1 MTPPALLD
9 AYCAAGG
16 CSDGYARA
24 GFAPYG
30 VDTDPAALRHYPYP
44 HHAGDALEVL
54 RDDAFLD
61 RFAVIHASPPCHG
74 YSRTRALADAGGWN
88 ARATPYDDLVGPT
101 RDLLERW
108 AARTGGVWVIE
119 NVPGAPMGDAVV
131 FCGRAFGLD
140 VKRHRLF
147 ESNALLLSPGCA
159 CDSTTPVGVWGRP
172 GDHVPSGGTTA
183 RDLAHGLEAMG
194 QPPGRMPWKFLAL
207 SIPPAYTEAIGTQ
220 LLAHV
225 GAPA

>member
-1 MTPPALLD
+1 MTAPRLLD

-24 GFAPYG
+24 GFDVYG
-30 VDTDPAALRHYPYP
+30 VDVDPSALKHYPYP
-44 HHAGDALEVL
+44 HHEGDALEAL
-54 RDDAFLD
+54 SDPTFLD
-61 RFAVIHASPPCHG
+61 GFAVVHASPPCHA
-74 YSRTRALADAGGWN
+74 YSRTRSL
-88 ARATPYDDLVGPT
+88 ARAQGRERESYDDLVAPT
-101 RDLLERW
+101 RALLEAW

-119 NVPGAPMGDAVV
+119 NVPGAPMDDAVV

-159 CDSTTPVGVWGRP
+159 CDSSTPVGVYGRT
-172 GDHVPSGGTTA
+172 GDTIPSGGTTA
-183 RDLAHGLEAMG
+183 RNAAHGLEAMG
-194 QPPGRMPWKFLAL
+194 QTPGRMPWRFLAL

-225 GAPA
+225 AAAS